1 MQAAGVAAGNMQ
13 RLSEFDNNPHFLARK
28 FFRHF
33 EQPGFP
39 GILQTENGPVSF
51 SELPEPVINPAP
63 FQGQHTIELAERLLG
78 LSAEEI
84 TLLTDEGVLEPM
96 AENEFLKG

>member
-1 MQAAGVAAGNMQ
+1 MN
-13 RLSEFDNNPHFLARK
+13 ARK

-39 GILQTENGPVSF
+39 TVLQTENSPVSF
-51 SELPEPVINPAP
+51 SELPEPEIRPAP
-63 FQGQHTIELAERLLG
+63 FQGQHTRELAASLLG

-84 TLLTDEGVLEPM
+84 EKLVAEGVLEVM
-96 AENEFLKG
+96 KENEFIKAT